1 MQAEITFP
9 ANTIERKT
17 TDRQKISSVVKP
29 ISKFQK
35 FIEESD
41 WYEGLLGYEKYINRF
56 SWAIIIA
63 SIVFFFP
70 ICLNIFSR

>member
-1 MQAEITFP
+1 MQAEITFSV
-9 ANTIERKT
+9 NTIERKT
-17 TDRQKISSVVKP
+17 IGCRKILPAVKP
-29 ISKFQK
+29 GSKFQK

-41 WYEGLLGYEKYINRF
+41 WYDRLSGCERYINRF

-70 ICLNIFSR
+70 VCLNIFSR

>member
-9 ANTIERKT
+9 ANTVERKT
-17 TDRQKISSVVKP
+17 VDFTETFPTIKPMQGFRQ
-29 ISKFQK
+29 

-41 WYEGLLGYEKYINRF
+41 WDERLLGYEKYINRF

-63 SIVFFFP
+63 SIIYLTP
-70 ICLNIFSR
+70 ICISIFIR

>member
-9 ANTIERKT
+9 ANIIGKKTIG
-17 TDRQKISSVVKP
+17 RQNILPVVKP
-29 ISKFQK
+29 VSKFQK

-41 WYEGLLGYEKYINRF
+41 WYDRLLGYEKYINRF

-63 SIVFFFP
+63 SIIFFFP
-70 ICLNIFSR
+70 FCLNIFSR

>member
-1 MQAEITFP
+1 MQAEITFS
-9 ANTIERKT
+9 ANNIGRKT
-17 TDRQKISSVVKP
+17 ADYRKTLSVIKP

-41 WYEGLLGYEKYINRF
+41 WYDRLSGYEKYINRF

-63 SIVFFFP
+63 SIIFFFP
-70 ICLNIFSR
+70 VCLNIFSR

>member
-9 ANTIERKT
+9 ANTMGRKT
-17 TDRQKISSVVKP
+17 IGRQNILSVIKP

-35 FIEESD
+35 FIEEGD
-41 WYEGLLGYEKYINRF
+41 WHDRLSGCERYINRL

-63 SIVFFFP
+63 SIVFFLPF
-70 ICLNIFSR
+70 CLNIFSR